1 MDYTSSRCEASKL
14 HGNSVRRSPQ
24 CPTPKVSLDSSVTP
38 LPSMILGRLK
48 IPLYSFLAMAARSAS
63 AIQHHLLSVSR
74 PFTCCRGLLK
84 MATLTLVL
92 AGGVTLC
99 TAEPS
104 SSSENNPVCFHGGG
118 CLGPGDG
125 AGRDGASRVLVN
137 AGGSCGWLQE
147 EFGRHAGRRDGG
159 NPVRTAALRW
169 NAATGGEDVPLGDTL
184 THTHTH
190 THTHTPC
197 YPFHFPH
204 FFVFHPLPCLCSPH
218 YSHTHTHL
226 PFHCLSPPFLPSPS
240 FPSLPLPFPSP
251 LSSLRFPSPR
261 YPFPSEPFIPF
272 PSLLFLCFSPPL
284 TFHPLPFP
292 PFPSLSLPFHYLS
305 PLFYLFLKSSS
316 PQK

>member
-104 SSSENNPVCFHGGG
+104 SSSENNPAPNGQSAFMEVAALALVMVLAATVPLVSWLMLVGVVVGFKRSLDAM
-118 CLGPGDG
+118 LG
-125 AGRDGASRVLVN
+125 
-137 AGGSCGWLQE
+137 E
-147 EFGRHAGRRDGG
+147 ETAETLFGRRHFGG
-159 NPVRTAALRW
+159 TLRLV
-169 NAATGGEDVPLGDTL
+169 EKMFRSV
-184 THTHTH
+184 TH
-190 THTHTPC
+190 
-197 YPFHFPH
+197 
-204 FFVFHPLPCLCSPH
+204 
-218 YSHTHTHL
+218 
-226 PFHCLSPPFLPSPS
+226 
-240 FPSLPLPFPSP
+240 
-251 LSSLRFPSPR
+251 
-261 YPFPSEPFIPF
+261 
-272 PSLLFLCFSPPL
+272 
-284 TFHPLPFP
+284 
-292 PFPSLSLPFHYLS
+292 
-305 PLFYLFLKSSS
+305 
-316 PQK
+316 